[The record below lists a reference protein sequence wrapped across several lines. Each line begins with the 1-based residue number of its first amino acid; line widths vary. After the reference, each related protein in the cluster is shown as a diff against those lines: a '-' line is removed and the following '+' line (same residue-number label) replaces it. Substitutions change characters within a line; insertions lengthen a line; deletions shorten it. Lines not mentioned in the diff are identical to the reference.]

1 MKFCPRCEQVLPVD
15 QFVRNR
21 SRAGGIG
28 GYCRPCQNA
37 QAAESIARLH
47 GNTRH
52 YHLRRRY
59 GIGAADVEKM
69 LETQGWICLVCHT
82 TLTLKTAHVDHDH
95 ATGAVRGIL
104 CFNCNGG
111 LGQFRDDA
119 LVLRRAARYLE
130 RSRPATRADG
140 PPPWNGHVEPSAL
153 ERHLRAQLSGTDLG
167 TAS

>member
-1 MKFCPRCEQVLPVD
+1 
-15 QFVRNR
+15 
-21 SRAGGIG
+21 
-28 GYCRPCQNA
+28 
-37 QAAESIARLH
+37 
-47 GNTRH
+47 
-52 YHLRRRY
+52 
-59 GIGAADVEKM
+59 VEKM